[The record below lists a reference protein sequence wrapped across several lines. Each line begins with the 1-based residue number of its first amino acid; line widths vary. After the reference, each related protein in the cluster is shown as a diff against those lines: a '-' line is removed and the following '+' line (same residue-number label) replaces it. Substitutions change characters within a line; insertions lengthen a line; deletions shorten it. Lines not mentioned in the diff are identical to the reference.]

1 MFFLLHLALYSYP
14 PIYSIYYFRP
24 LFFFLSHFLI
34 FATFLFHLFQL
45 TNICT
50 RPFCIVWDARTL
62 TEIFAKKNARSQ
74 HIIHVYCIS
83 FAISCLN
90 LMLFARHFV
99 SFLISPNSTLK
110 WKMDKIRSKTM
121 LNHFT
126 GHQKQHRQYKN
137 RSGRECGLIQR
148 IFYCLRAIEI
158 GHCVVCTVHTK
169 QPTNKNEFLND
180 IPFSFKWQNHFLF
193 TTQSLLLLQPLKKLY
208 IKLFSPNEFHFI
220 YIQSV
225 RVCFGWSPMFFFI
238 SFNFR
243 LNRIFIVQLAWL
255 L

>member
-1 MFFLLHLALYSYP
+1 
-14 PIYSIYYFRP
+14 
-24 LFFFLSHFLI
+24 
-34 FATFLFHLFQL
+34 
-45 TNICT
+45 
-50 RPFCIVWDARTL
+50 
-62 TEIFAKKNARSQ
+62 
-74 HIIHVYCIS
+74 
-83 FAISCLN
+83 
-90 LMLFARHFV
+90 MLFARHFV

-126 GHQKQHRQYKN
+126 GHQKQHQQYKN

-158 GHCVVCTVHTK
+158 GHRVVCTVHTK

-220 YIQSV
+220 YPKRSDSV
-225 RVCFGWSPMFFFI
+225 GLPCFFYF
-238 SFNFR
+238 
-243 LNRIFIVQLAWL
+243 V
-255 L
+255 